1 MTATETRPNRGEA
14 RAALL
19 ATGRRLFAEQGYS
32 ATTTRQIA
40 TEANVSHALL
50 RYHFGSK
57 TGLRDA
63 VDAELLGSFGQA
75 LATAREEGAE
85 HGSLAEAGR
94 AAALVFGA
102 DRERRRYLRRVL
114 LDGDQRAAELMRQL
128 ADGAEREM
136 ERLLADPGELSP
148 DDRRWA
154 ALQTL
159 FLILGP
165 LLLEPALAQI
175 WEEDLF
181 APAVLAERSAA
192 NQRLLRRGLL
202 GGR

>member
-1 MTATETRPNRGEA
+1 M
-14 RAALL
+14 
-19 ATGRRLFAEQGYS
+19 
-32 ATTTRQIA
+32 TTTRQVA
-40 TEANVSHALL
+40 TEANVSHALV

-94 AAALVFGA
+94 AGALVFGA

-114 LDGDQRAAELMRQL
+114 LDGDQRAAE
-128 ADGAEREM
+128 REV
-136 ERLLADPGELSP
+136 ERLLADPGEISP

-165 LLLEPALAQI
+165 LLLEPALARI
-175 WEEDLF
+175 WGEDLF

-192 NQRLLRRGLL
+192 DQRLLRRGLL

>member
-1 MTATETRPNRGEA
+1 MTGTEPRPNRGEA

-19 ATGRRLFAEQGYS
+19 AAGRRLFAEQGYA

-40 TEANVSHALL
+40 AEANVSHALL

-63 VDAELLGSFGQA
+63 VDAELLGSFGRA
-75 LATAREEGAE
+75 LADAREEGAE
-85 HGSLAEAGR
+85 RGSLAEAGR

-102 DRERRRYLRRVL
+102 DKERRRYLRRVL
-114 LDGDQRAAELMRQL
+114 LDGDQRAAELLRRL
-128 ADGAEREM
+128 ADGAEREV
-136 ERLLADPGELSP
+136 ERLLAHPGDISP

-175 WEEDLF
+175 WGEDLF

-202 GGR
+202 DGH